1 MDFVLRVVR
10 VSGLLCTAAFA
21 TTLEVAQN
29 FNAANSPVASGAFS
43 YGTGTS
49 ASFTALPNLAVN
61 CFGTP
66 SDCLDNGLSFPNSSQ
81 VTWNGTGS
89 SDSYSTIVQP
99 ANELRLDPQSS
110 QAIVRFTVPNAS
122 TFAVEGLFQ
131 GIDSGQ
137 HSTNVAVFVNGESQF
152 GDTITG
158 FGQQK
163 TFNLS
168 GLVLSSGD
176 HVDFIARKGLVAALS
191 VRKQRPCESATQA
204 PFCGRL
210 LESDEQFRCIFP
222 IDGTYRGNQRC
233 IGSRARCL

>member
-1 MDFVLRVVR
+1 MDFALRIVLVT
-10 VSGLLCTAAFA
+10 GLLCAAAFA
-21 TTLEVAQN
+21 TTLDVAQN
-29 FNAANSPVASGAFS
+29 FNAANNPVASSAFS

-89 SDSYSTIVQP
+89 PDSYFTIVQP
-99 ANELRLDPQSS
+99 ANELRLDPQSL
-110 QAIVRFTVPNAS
+110 QVIVRFTVPNAS
-122 TFAVEGLFQ
+122 TFAVQGLFQ

-137 HSTNVAVFVNGESQF
+137 HSANVAVFVNGASQL
-152 GDTITG
+152 GDTITS

-176 HVDFIARKGLVAALS
+176 HIDFIVTSNSDASFLSTGLNAVISDASAPEPGAFSLCVTAL
-191 VRKQRPCESATQA
+191 
-204 PFCGRL
+204 GL
-210 LESDEQFRCIFP
+210 LYLLIRRR
-222 IDGTYRGNQRC
+222 TT
-233 IGSRARCL
+233 L

>member
-1 MDFVLRVVR
+1 MDFALRIVL
-10 VSGLLCTAAFA
+10 VSGLLCAAALA
-21 TTLEVAQN
+21 TTLDVAQN
-29 FNAANSPVASGAFS
+29 FNAANNPVASSAFS

-89 SDSYSTIVQP
+89 PDSYFTIVQP
-99 ANELRLDPQSS
+99 ANELRLDPQSL
-110 QAIVRFTVPNAS
+110 QVIVRFTVPNAS
-122 TFAVEGLFQ
+122 TFAVQGLFQ

-137 HSTNVAVFVNGESQF
+137 HSANVAVFVNGASQL
-152 GDTITG
+152 GDTITS

-163 TFNLS
+163 TFSLS

-176 HVDFIARKGLVAALS
+176 HIDFIVTSNSDASFLSTGLSAVISDASAPEPGAFSLCVTAL
-191 VRKQRPCESATQA
+191 
-204 PFCGRL
+204 GL
-210 LESDEQFRCIFP
+210 LYLLIRRR
-222 IDGTYRGNQRC
+222 TT
-233 IGSRARCL
+233 L

>member
-1 MDFVLRVVR
+1 MDFALRIVLVT
-10 VSGLLCTAAFA
+10 GLLCAAAFA
-21 TTLEVAQN
+21 TTLDVAQN
-29 FNAANSPVASGAFS
+29 FNAANNPVASSAFS

-89 SDSYSTIVQP
+89 PDSYFTIVQP
-99 ANELRLDPQSS
+99 ANELRLDPQSL
-110 QAIVRFTVPNAS
+110 QVIVRFTVPNAS
-122 TFAVEGLFQ
+122 TFAVQGLFQ

-137 HSTNVAVFVNGESQF
+137 HSANVAVFVNGASQL
-152 GDTITG
+152 GDTITS

-163 TFNLS
+163 TFSLS

-176 HVDFIARKGLVAALS
+176 HLDFIVTSNSDASFLSTGLNAVISDASAPEPGAFSLCVTAL
-191 VRKQRPCESATQA
+191 
-204 PFCGRL
+204 GL
-210 LESDEQFRCIFP
+210 LYLLIRRR
-222 IDGTYRGNQRC
+222 TT
-233 IGSRARCL
+233 L